1 MKLSPNTSNSSSSLI
16 PTSVISFQNAETD
29 ANGGIEAIR
38 QKLML
43 DLREVVDK
51 MRHSILEDDSERP
64 CWILDRM
71 SGLYIFCQRR
81 QNCFIASG
89 TTLMQNMYY
98 LNGLE
103 VTPSVAYV
111 IITNFMYYLN
121 APQATPSV
129 AYVIIRNFKYY
140 LNALKVTPT
149 VPYVIIRN
157 FKYYL
162 NAHKSPIHKNIEIEQ
177 PLMRSKIQQGLS
189 ESSSKMECLILSAA
203 SLRSSMSFWRMASIP
218 PLASVS
224 AFWNEITDVGMREDE
239 ELENHGIEERETM
252 ELRRDASAFVFS
264 LRDGWGV

>member
-1 MKLSPNTSNSSSSLI
+1 MAKARDRSSKPLHNFSLPRLKWGNQRFLRCMKLSPNTSNSSSSLI
-16 PTSVISFQNAETD
+16 PTSVISFQNAEID

-43 DLREVVDK
+43 DLREAADK

-129 AYVIIRNFKYY
+129 AYVIIRNFRYY
-140 LNALKVTPT
+140 LNALKVTPST
-149 VPYVIIRN
+149 
-157 FKYYL
+157 
-162 NAHKSPIHKNIEIEQ
+162 
-177 PLMRSKIQQGLS
+177 
-189 ESSSKMECLILSAA
+189 
-203 SLRSSMSFWRMASIP
+203 
-218 PLASVS
+218 
-224 AFWNEITDVGMREDE
+224 
-239 ELENHGIEERETM
+239 
-252 ELRRDASAFVFS
+252 
-264 LRDGWGV
+264 

>member
-38 QKLML
+38 RNSCSISRGRRQDETLHFGGR
-43 DLREVVDK
+43 LRGLG
-51 MRHSILEDDSERP
+51 I
-64 CWILDRM
+64 
-71 SGLYIFCQRR
+71 SGLGSGL

-98 LNGLE
+98 LNGLK

-129 AYVIIRNFKYY
+129 TYVIIRNFRYY

-157 FKYYL
+157 FRYYL
-162 NAHKSPIHKNIEIEQ
+162 NAHKIEHEF
-177 PLMRSKIQQGLS
+177 R
-189 ESSSKMECLILSAA
+189 
-203 SLRSSMSFWRMASIP
+203 RMASIP

-239 ELENHGIEERETM
+239 ELERETM
-252 ELRRDASAFVFS
+252 EPRRMLRVCFH
-264 LRDGWGV
+264 LRDGWGFDFGGEMRFQRIDFPRI